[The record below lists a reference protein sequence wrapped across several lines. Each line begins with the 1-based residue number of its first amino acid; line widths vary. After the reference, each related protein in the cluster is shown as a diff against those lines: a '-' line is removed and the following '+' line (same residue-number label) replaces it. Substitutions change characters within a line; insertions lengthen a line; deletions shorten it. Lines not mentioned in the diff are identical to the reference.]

1 MEPIVSDRSYKR
13 GDSSCKLENDDRDD
27 SFPGLM
33 LPLMSTTTIKKKRLR
48 IPPLPVVRQSD
59 DAKLLSNESYYL
71 TSTAQ
76 P

>member
-13 GDSSCKLENDDRDD
+13 GDSSCKLENDRDD

-59 DAKLLSNESYYL
+59 AKLMSNESYYL
-71 TSTAQ
+71 TSTA
-76 P
+76 PP

>member
-1 MEPIVSDRSYKR
+1 MEPLISDRSYKR
-13 GDSSCKLENDDRDD
+13 GDSSCKLENDRDD

-48 IPPLPVVRQSD
+48 IPPLPVVRHSG

-71 TSTAQ
+71 TSTAL